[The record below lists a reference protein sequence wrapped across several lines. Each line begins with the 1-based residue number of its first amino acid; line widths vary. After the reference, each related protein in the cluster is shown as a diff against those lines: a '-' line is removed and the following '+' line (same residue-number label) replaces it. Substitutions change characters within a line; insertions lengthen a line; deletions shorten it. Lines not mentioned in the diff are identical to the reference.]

1 MYSNYYTVSLD
12 PSNLTPVTGENG
24 QKQYILKFDIP
35 EIILQSD
42 DAFLDKTFLVGV
54 RANLNY
60 FSPYGSI
67 NPTPPAS
74 SPVYMSGEG

>member
-1 MYSNYYTVSLD
+1 MTREIEDRWEPIEDLEVQMWRRDMYSNYYTVNLD

-42 DAFLDKTFLVGV
+42 DAFLDKTFW
-54 RANLNY
+54 
-60 FSPYGSI
+60 
-67 NPTPPAS
+67 
-74 SPVYMSGEG
+74 